1 MTVTTTRDNNGDG
14 IVDQI
19 DVIQR
24 HVDGSSVET
33 VTDFVAGT
41 MTDRT
46 ILTTSAD
53 GLTRTTQ
60 QDLTGN
66 NTIAR
71 TRSDVTVISLDG
83 SRTETIIDTNAD
95 GSLHQKGVTTTSAD
109 GRTRT
114 LEEDTTGAGFTNHTE
129 LTTVAAD
136 GSSTT
141 DARDVKKDGT
151 LVSET
156 ITSVSAD
163 GRSKT
168 TKTDSTGTHVFD
180 HIEDSKTNIDGST
193 ITNATDYNADSN
205 VKARQVTTTSAD
217 GRVKVIQI
225 RHPEHRHVSISW
237 KPTPPISTA
246 PARSSR
252 SVPTAAPT
260 SATTTRP
267 AGLISEVFKAGTG
280 SAFIQTYSNGNVTQT
295 TVTDSSGTSHSFG
308 SGGSASLGSALGS
321 FLGGNSIAAQLTK
334 STLTGILI
342 QDGCDLSEIER
353 SRRGIDVLSD
363 RMAC

>member
-19 DVIQR
+19 DLIQR

-53 GLTRTTQ
+53 GLTKTTQ

-66 NTIAR
+66 STIAR
-71 TRSDVTVISLDG
+71 TRSDVTVINLDG

-141 DARDVKKDGT
+141 DARDLKKAGT

-180 HIEDSKTNIDGST
+180 HIEDPKTNIDGST

-205 VKARQVTTTSAD
+205 VKERQVTTTSAD

-225 RHPEHRHVSISW
+225 RYPEHRQF
-237 KPTPPISTA
+237 
-246 PARSSR
+246 RSRGNRHHQYRRHASGGR
-252 SVPTAAPT
+252 GPQQRQH
-260 SATTTRP
+260 RP
-267 AGLISEVFKAGTG
+267 A
-280 SAFIQTYSNGNVTQT
+280 
-295 TVTDSSGTSHSFG
+295 
-308 SGGSASLGSALGS
+308 
-321 FLGGNSIAAQLTK
+321 QL
-334 STLTGILI
+334 
-342 QDGCDLSEIER
+342 
-353 SRRGIDVLSD
+353 RRGRRPGQRGVQGRHRRRLHPDLQQRQRD
-363 RMAC
+363 ADDGHGLQRHQP